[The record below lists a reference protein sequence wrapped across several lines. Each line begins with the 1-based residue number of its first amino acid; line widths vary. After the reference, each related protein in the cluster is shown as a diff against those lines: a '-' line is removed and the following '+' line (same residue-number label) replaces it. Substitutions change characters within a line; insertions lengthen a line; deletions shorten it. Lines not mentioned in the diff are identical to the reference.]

1 MAFTQQTFSPV
12 GANSTNA
19 PAVYAYQTA
28 DTKAQVA
35 AADYFIKK
43 VFSLNEG
50 DFINLFA
57 SDGFA
62 IATVNADQKSITL
75 SIE

>member
-1 MAFTQQTFSPV
+1 MSFTQQTFSPV
-12 GANSTNA
+12 GANSTQA
-19 PAVYAYQTA
+19 PAIYAYKTA

-35 AADYFIKK
+35 AADYFEDK
-43 VFSLNEG
+43 VFSLKEG
-50 DFINLFA
+50 DFVNLSA

-62 IATVNADQKSITL
+62 IATVNADMKSITL